1 MEAAEVDQV
10 AVAQLEAAELDR
22 QGALVVVADLV
33 VPVGVDPA
41 EDVHQLV
48 QVVQAVVLVV
58 QAVVLVVQAVVLVV
72 QAVVL
77 VVQAVVLV
85 DQVAAVERFVVVV
98 HVFLAQED
106 LPIREVGPES
116 IVNKC

>member
-22 QGALVVVADLV
+22 QVALVVADLV
-33 VPVGVDPA
+33 GMDPV

-48 QVVQAVVLVV
+48 QVVQVV
-58 QAVVLVVQAVVLVV
+58 QAVV
-72 QAVVL
+72 
-77 VVQAVVLV
+77 
-85 DQVAAVERFVVVV
+85 QVEVAGVERFVVVV

-116 IVNKC
+116 IVN

>member
-22 QGALVVVADLV
+22 QVALVVADLV
-33 VPVGVDPA
+33 VPVG

-48 QVVQAVVLVV
+48 QLVQIVQVVQAVV
-58 QAVVLVVQAVVLVV
+58 
-72 QAVVL
+72 
-77 VVQAVVLV
+77 
-85 DQVAAVERFVVVV
+85 QVEVAGVERFVVVV

-116 IVNKC
+116 IVN

>member
-48 QVVQAVVLVV
+48 QVVQAVVQVV

-72 QAVVL
+72 L

-85 DQVAAVERFVVVV
+85 DQVVAVERFVVVV

>member
-22 QGALVVVADLV
+22 QVALVVVADLV
-33 VPVGVDPA
+33 VPVG

-48 QVVQAVVLVV
+48 QVVQVVQVV
-58 QAVVLVVQAVVLVV
+58 QAVV
-72 QAVVL
+72 
-77 VVQAVVLV
+77 
-85 DQVAAVERFVVVV
+85 QVEVAGVERFVVVV

-116 IVNKC
+116 IVN

>member
-22 QGALVVVADLV
+22 QVALVVVADLV
-33 VPVGVDPA
+33 DPVGVEPV

-48 QVVQAVVLVV
+48 QVVQ
-58 QAVVLVVQAVVLVV
+58 
-72 QAVVL
+72 

-85 DQVAAVERFVVVV
+85 DQVAVVEHFVVAV
-98 HVFLAQED
+98 HVFLVQEG
-106 LPIREVGPES
+106 LPIIEVGPENILNYYQRFRNNPKFS
-116 IVNKC
+116 CPDMIE

>member
-22 QGALVVVADLV
+22 QVALVVADLV
-33 VPVGVDPA
+33 GVDPV

-48 QVVQAVVLVV
+48 QVVQAVV
-58 QAVVLVVQAVVLVV
+58 
-72 QAVVL
+72 
-77 VVQAVVLV
+77 
-85 DQVAAVERFVVVV
+85 QVEVAGVERFVVVV

-116 IVNKC
+116 IVN